1 VRRETD
7 QPERT
12 PAQAESFQHLLDE
25 VHELQ
30 PLPAVALRLISMAED
45 SRFSAQDLA
54 DAIRVDQAL
63 TLKVLRLSNSALYGL
78 PRRITSIREAIVL
91 LGFREVRALALNAC
105 VLDPLVRDALER
117 AGIDYDVF
125 WMNSMVVGHFA
136 QALAMVEGID
146 QDQAFTA
153 GLVHNIGR
161 LAVAQH
167 RPDDLRAATT
177 EARARRSTIHE
188 AQRLLYGFTDA
199 ELGAAIA
206 DTWTF
211 PLPLVEA
218 IANHGRPS
226 LELTDRR
233 ALDSIVVRAR
243 RFARAQGVCDGLDL
257 IATRPLADIEWRTP
271 DAERALRRFG
281 GVDGILE
288 RAHGYIGA
296 AEDGGPAGERLS
308 A

>member
-1 VRRETD
+1 MRRGTN

-12 PAQAESFQHLLDE
+12 PAQDEDFDDLLAQ
-25 VHELQ
+25 VQELQ
-30 PLPAVALRLISMAED
+30 PLPAVAIRLISMAED
-45 SRFSAQDLA
+45 SRFSGQDLA

-63 TLKVLRLSNSALYGL
+63 TLKVLRLSNSAFYGL
-78 PRRITSIREAIVL
+78 PRRIISIREAIVL

-105 VLDPLVRDALER
+105 VLDPLVRDALEP

-125 WMNSMVVGHFA
+125 WMNSMVVGQFA
-136 QALAMVEGID
+136 QALAIVEGID

-167 RPDDLRAATT
+167 RPDALRATTT
-177 EARARRSTIHE
+177 EARAHRSTIH
-188 AQRLLYGFTDA
+188 AVQRLLYGFKDA

-206 DTWTF
+206 DSWTF

-218 IANHGRPS
+218 IAHHGRPS

-233 ALDSIVVRAR
+233 SLDSIVVRAR
-243 RFARAQGVCDGLDL
+243 RFARAHGVSDGLDL
-257 IATRPLADIEWRTP
+257 IVTRPLADIEWRAP

-281 GVDGILE
+281 GVEGILE
-288 RAHGYIGA
+288 RARGYIGA
-296 AEDGGPAGERLS
+296 VEDTGPADERRS